1 MASCRLHKLT
11 APFSATSAR
20 AKPLTPDKESVPEQG
35 NGLVMPKNKRY
46 QVTLDDLK
54 TRASISIEQ
63 ASYLLGISRQ
73 GAYNAVGRG
82 DIESIRVGK
91 RFVVLARPLFL
102 KLIGSASDSE
112 AMFDTAE
119 DSEVSSAVSD
129 S

>member
-1 MASCRLHKLT
+1 
-11 APFSATSAR
+11 
-20 AKPLTPDKESVPEQG
+20 
-35 NGLVMPKNKRY
+35 MPKNKRY

>member
-1 MASCRLHKLT
+1 M
-11 APFSATSAR
+11 
-20 AKPLTPDKESVPEQG
+20 PEQG
-35 NGLVMPKNKRY
+35 IGLAMSKNKRY

-54 TRASISIEQ
+54 SRASISVEQ

-73 GAYNAVGRG
+73 AAYNAVGRG
-82 DIESIRVGK
+82 DIESMRVGK

-112 AMFDTAE
+112 AMFDAAD